1 MQPRRSLRLARGR
14 KKKPSDTHRVQ
25 ADFVV
30 DDAATTAQARQPE
43 PGKFRKLPHSIP
55 PPSSDPWDDGN
66 TSSFD
71 TENLSTN
78 SFGEAMEGTVRH
90 AGYRMHCL
98 EGNKIRFRH
107 PSDPIPD
114 NFATCVQQLVHN
126 ERGWTLDQYI
136 SAVHELDAL
145 GLQCYESQVASFFR
159 KHIFVE
165 GKAVGLKASVGMPMA
180 RHLLPRLPTAVFPVS
195 QPRPDL
201 VYGYA
206 TEPVFTSAQL
216 LALQGLHEQIAFYA
230 EGCLGLLFPFLT
242 VDFKA
247 AGGTGG
253 DLWTAANQCAGASA
267 ACVQVVDQLNTVL
280 GEVGC
285 RRRVLSICYSLAV
298 DNNLAQLYA
307 SWRDENDKTTYIQRV
322 DSFLLSNPENFAGL
336 HHRVLAIL
344 AWGRGARLKN
354 IRWGLDLIIET
365 HQKAASKLAKSRL
378 VVGPEGEGDGR
389 PDPKRRRQR
398 RIYERSRPGNC
409 GEGAESWEGYLKE

>member
-1 MQPRRSLRLARGR
+1 MQPRRSLRLARRR
-14 KKKPSDTHRVQ
+14 KKEPSDTHRVQ
-25 ADFVV
+25 ANFVV
-30 DDAATTAQARQPE
+30 GDAATAAQARQPE

-55 PPSSDPWDDGN
+55 TPSSDPWDDGS

-126 ERGWTLDQYI
+126 ERGWALDQYI

-165 GKAVGLKASVGMPMA
+165 GKAVGLKASVGMPMV

-216 LALQGLHEQIAFYA
+216 LLCKGS
-230 EGCLGLLFPFLT
+230 T
-242 VDFKA
+242 
-247 AGGTGG
+247 
-253 DLWTAANQCAGASA
+253 
-267 ACVQVVDQLNTVL
+267 
-280 GEVGC
+280 
-285 RRRVLSICYSLAV
+285 
-298 DNNLAQLYA
+298 
-307 SWRDENDKTTYIQRV
+307 
-322 DSFLLSNPENFAGL
+322 
-336 HHRVLAIL
+336 
-344 AWGRGARLKN
+344 
-354 IRWGLDLIIET
+354 
-365 HQKAASKLAKSRL
+365 SRL
-378 VVGPEGEGDGR
+378 HSMPRGVWASCFP
-389 PDPKRRRQR
+389 
-398 RIYERSRPGNC
+398 S
-409 GEGAESWEGYLKE
+409 